1 MQVEMLCLGKS
12 NYFCGTVMEKKAWFE
27 CWFNSPYYKIL
38 YQHRDT
44 NEAEDFTEA
53 LVQYLQPKPRAT
65 MLDIGCG
72 EGRFAIEL
80 ARRGFDVSGIDLAE
94 NRIAKALEHATD
106 NLHFFVHDMRMPFYI
121 NYFDYAFNFFTSF
134 GYFNTRRDN
143 ELAARSFAACL
154 KPGGRLVIDY
164 LNRDWVL
171 QQMKP
176 HEIVQRG
183 DMHFDIQKD
192 YDGAHII
199 KHIRFQDKE
208 GVAHHYT
215 ERVSAF
221 DLSQFEQLFSAAGL
235 QLEDTFGNYELAP
248 FDAERSSRLIMVFRK

>member
-1 MQVEMLCLGKS
+1 
-12 NYFCGTVMEKKAWFE
+12 MEKKAWFE
-27 CWFNSPYYKIL
+27 CWFNSPYYKVL

-53 LVQYLQPKPRAT
+53 LVSHLQPEPGSK

-80 ARRGFDVSGIDLAE
+80 ARRGYDVTGIDLAE
-94 NRIAKALEHATD
+94 NRIAKALEHAGE

-134 GYFNTRRDN
+134 GYFSTRRDN
-143 ELAARSFAACL
+143 ELAARSFAGCL

-164 LNRDWVL
+164 LNRDLVL

-176 HEIVQRG
+176 HDIIQRG
-183 DMHFDIQKD
+183 DLSFDIQKD
-192 YDGAHII
+192 YDGSHII
-199 KHIRFQDKE
+199 KHIRFNDE
-208 GVAHHYT
+208 LGNAHHYT

-221 DLSQFEQLFSAAGL
+221 GLNDFVQLFAAAGL
-235 QLEDTFGNYELAP
+235 KLEATFGNYELEA
-248 FDAERSSRLIMVFRK
+248 FDADRSARLIMVFRK

>member
-1 MQVEMLCLGKS
+1 
-12 NYFCGTVMEKKAWFE
+12 MEKKAWFE
-27 CWFNSPYYKIL
+27 CWFNSPYYKVL

-53 LVQYLQPKPRAT
+53 LVQYLHPAPGSR

-94 NRIAKALEHATD
+94 NRIAKALEHSSEH
-106 NLHFFVHDMRMPFYI
+106 LHFFVHDMRMPFYI
-121 NYFDYAFNFFTSF
+121 NYFDYSFNFFTSF
-134 GYFNTRRDN
+134 GYFNSRRDN
-143 ELAARSFAACL
+143 ELAARSFAAGL
-154 KPGGRLVIDY
+154 KPGGCLVIDY

-176 HEIVQRG
+176 HELIQRG
-183 DMHFDIQKD
+183 ELSFDIQKD

-199 KHIRFQDKE
+199 KHIRFQDE
-208 GVAHHYT
+208 QGQAHHYT

-221 DLSQFEQLFSAAGL
+221 VLADFVTLFNAVGL
-235 QLEDTFGNYELAP
+235 KLEATFGSYQLDA
-248 FDAERSSRLIMVFRK
+248 FDSARTPRLIMVFRK